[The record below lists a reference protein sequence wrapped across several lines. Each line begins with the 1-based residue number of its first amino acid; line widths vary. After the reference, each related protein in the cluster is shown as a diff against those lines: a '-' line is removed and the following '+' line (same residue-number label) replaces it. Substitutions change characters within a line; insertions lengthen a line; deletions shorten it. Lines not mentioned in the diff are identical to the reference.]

1 MEVCFLKSVHAH
13 CAQMKFSNTKEFYL
27 AAGARIREAR
37 GKSIT
42 QEQLA
47 KAAGLSRVSVVNIEA
62 GRQKLLLHHAIVMAD
77 VLGVSLAEL
86 IDPLLPKP
94 GEKPD
99 LSDAG
104 DAEGFVRAALK
115 NLSLRSDSKIAQ

>member
-1 MEVCFLKSVHAH
+1 
-13 CAQMKFSNTKEFYL
+13 MKLSNTKEFYL

-62 GRQKLLLHHAIVMAD
+62 GRQKLLLHHAIVIAD
-77 VLGVSLAEL
+77 VLGMSLAEL
-86 IDPLLPKP
+86 VDPLVPKA

-99 LSDAG
+99 LSGAG
-104 DAEGFVRAALK
+104 DAEGFVLAALQ
-115 NLSLRSDSKIAQ
+115 NLSLRTESKIDP